1 MAAVVYGNSP
11 RHTSRHH
18 HSGGGGGQG
27 HMVSTQH
34 SPYHHHQQSGS
45 SGGSLQHHSS
55 LPSHHHSAPGSM
67 MTGSAMAGLITPPTS
82 YLSTSTTT
90 ISSVSHQQ
98 AAALYYQQQ
107 QAQVQAQ
114 QQAIHYHNMRNS
126 KRKSAVEMLAESK
139 PFYVKSETVLD
150 RQQQLGMRVGGGGVG
165 VVCGSGMGGGG
176 GSGPVSGSY
185 MLSPSRTLP
194 QGSQLQSSSHHHASS
209 QQQQMVQQRPAS
221 RRSASSGSDLLQTKL
236 RKLLNTDGSKET
248 IIPSDIALNSKYGP
262 PQPLETSYIQPPK
275 NYQQQLTVHPEQP
288 SDVSVFFPS
297 AFLSPQ
303 SLPPHPVGDED
314 LYLYSVVTD
323 DYRTISPPAEYAEN
337 ASPEKHSSHSRYN
350 YQRSYSHSQAVV
362 HQDESDYSPTQ
373 SYNIN
378 SHKSLPDLHSQISRH
393 SPHSEALS
401 CCSRGNRS
409 NRSGSSFNRDSGGS
423 SGHYTH
429 HSEPCCKQQQQQQL
443 HQQQQQSDGLMGVGG
458 GGGDYRRDSGSSTQ
472 HSGNSYYAYGI
483 PPLRYDCIECRAK
496 IREEADCL
504 LNFTTPEVPEAFQDD
519 YSEKQKQKYYED
531 ARDRNASAARKYY
544 KNPGPIS
551 PLSPV
556 SPLSPQDQ
564 QQLDLSPPLGTFK
577 RQKCLRFKN
586 RGRQSAISNPN
597 SRCGDGRGSSAAD
610 DDRRPILRSKS
621 DISDRYWNRMSDK
634 QREQQKLLE
643 KQRSRSDSL
652 TQLEHFFDRLGLNDE
667 TYERYIA
674 PSKGRKSPNYHSN
687 SGSDIH
693 RLSTEETGDSDESSA
708 VFFSDVSTIDSTR
721 LPDSTETSNEPQ
733 PLLPP
738 PSSQQQQQQQQQQ
751 VQQQQQAGTGAGG
764 GPLNS
769 LTNPAMYRPSEPP
782 SIIERNARIIKWLC
796 NCKKMQ
802 LA

>member
-1 MAAVVYGNSP
+1 MAAVVYGSSP
-11 RHTSRHH
+11 RHSSRHH
-18 HSGGGGGQG
+18 HPGPGQS
-27 HMVSTQH
+27 HLVTPH
-34 SPYHHHQQSGS
+34 SPYHQHQQQQ
-45 SGGSLQHHSS
+45 QHHHS
-55 LPSHHHSAPGSM
+55 LPSHHHVAASSM
-67 MTGSAMAGLITPPTS
+67 TAAAAAAAALSQQIITPPTS

-90 ISSVSHQQ
+90 ISSSSQQQTTYYLQQQQQHQQLQHQQ
-98 AAALYYQQQ
+98 A
-107 QAQVQAQ
+107 V
-114 QQAIHYHNMRNS
+114 HYHNMRNS
-126 KRKSAVEMLAESK
+126 KRKSAVELLAESK
-139 PFYVKSETVLD
+139 PFYVKSEMVLD
-150 RQQQLGMRVGGGGVG
+150 RQQQLNMRGGN
-165 VVCGSGMGGGG
+165 
-176 GSGPVSGSY
+176 SGPVSGSY

-194 QGSQLQSSSHHHASS
+194 QSSSQMQQSTQHHSQS
-209 QQQQMVQQRPAS
+209 QQQQRPAS

-236 RKLLNTDGSKET
+236 RKLLNTADSKET
-248 IIPSDIALNSKYGP
+248 IIPSDMILNSKYS
-262 PQPLETSYIQPPK
+262 QQTLETTYISGAGISSSDCIGYIQPPK

-303 SLPPHPVGDED
+303 SLPPHPGGDDD
-314 LYLYSVVTD
+314 LYLYSVHDSLVLTD
-323 DYRTISPPAEYAEN
+323 DYSTISPPAEYAEN
-337 ASPEKHSSHSRYN
+337 SASPEKHNNSHSRYN
-350 YQRSYSHSQAVV
+350 YQRSYSHSQAVA

-429 HSEPCCKQQQQQQL
+429 HSEPCCKQQQQQQ
-443 HQQQQQSDGLMGVGG
+443 QQQLQQKDALMMGG
-458 GGGDYRRDSGSSTQ
+458 GADYRRDSGSSTQ

-504 LNFTTPEVPEAFQDD
+504 LNFTTPEVPEAFQDN
-519 YSEKQKQKYYED
+519 YCEKPKQKYYD
-531 ARDRNASAARKYY
+531 DPRDRGSSSAARKYY
-544 KNPGPIS
+544 KNPGPMS

-564 QQLDLSPPLGTFK
+564 QVDLSPPLGTFK

-597 SRCGDGRGSSAAD
+597 SRCGDGRGSSGGD

-621 DISDRYWNRMSDK
+621 DISDRYWNRLSERNDRDRDRDRE
-634 QREQQKLLE
+634 REQQKMLE

-674 PSKGRKSPNYHSN
+674 PIGCLSPNYKPS

-693 RLSTEETGDSDESSA
+693 RLSPEDTGDSDESSA

-721 LPDSTETSNEPQ
+721 LPDSTETTNEHPQ
-733 PLLPP
+733 SAPGQLT
-738 PSSQQQQQQQQQQ
+738 
-751 VQQQQQAGTGAGG
+751 GTGA
-764 GPLNS
+764 LNS
-769 LTNPAMYRPSEPP
+769 LNNPALYRPSEPP

>member
-11 RHTSRHH
+11 RHSSRHH
-18 HSGGGGGQG
+18 HSGSGQSHLGG
-27 HMVSTQH
+27 VTPH
-34 SPYHHHQQSGS
+34 SPYHQHQQQQQ
-45 SGGSLQHHSS
+45 QHHS
-55 LPSHHHSAPGSM
+55 LPSHHHVAASSITALSQQI
-67 MTGSAMAGLITPPTS
+67 ITPPTS

-90 ISSVSHQQ
+90 ISSTSHQQ
-98 AAALYYQQQ
+98 TTYYLHQQQ
-107 QAQVQAQ
+107 QQ
-114 QQAIHYHNMRNS
+114 QQHQQAVHYHNMRNS
-126 KRKSAVEMLAESK
+126 KRKSAVELLAESK
-139 PFYVKSETVLD
+139 PFYVKSEMVLD
-150 RQQQLGMRVGGGGVG
+150 RQQQLNMRGG
-165 VVCGSGMGGGG
+165 S
-176 GSGPVSGSY
+176 SGPVSGSY

-194 QGSQLQSSSHHHASS
+194 QSSSQMQVSSHHPQS
-209 QQQQMVQQRPAS
+209 QQQQRPAS

-236 RKLLNTDGSKET
+236 RKLLNTADSKET
-248 IIPSDIALNSKYGP
+248 IIPSDMALNSKYGP
-262 PQPLETSYIQPPK
+262 PTLETTYISGAGMPGNDCIGYIQPPK

-303 SLPPHPVGDED
+303 SLPPHAVGDDD
-314 LYLYSVVTD
+314 LYLYSVHDSLVLTD
-323 DYRTISPPAEYAEN
+323 DYRAISPPAEYAEN
-337 ASPEKHSSHSRYN
+337 NASPEKHNSSHRPYRSSRYN
-350 YQRSYSHSQAVV
+350 YQRSYSHSQAVA

-429 HSEPCCKQQQQQQL
+429 HSEPCCKQQQQQQ
-443 HQQQQQSDGLMGVGG
+443 QQQQKDALIMGG
-458 GGGDYRRDSGSSTQ
+458 GADYRRDSGSSTQ

-504 LNFTTPEVPEAFQDD
+504 LNFTTPEVPEAFQDN
-519 YSEKQKQKYYED
+519 YSEKQKQKYYDEP
-531 ARDRNASAARKYY
+531 RDRGAAARKYY
-544 KNPGPIS
+544 KNPGPMS

-556 SPLSPQDQ
+556 SPLSPQD

-597 SRCGDGRGSSAAD
+597 SRCGDGRGSSGGD
-610 DDRRPILRSKS
+610 EDRRPILRSKS
-621 DISDRYWNRMSDK
+621 DISDRYWNRLTERNDRERDRDRE
-634 QREQQKLLE
+634 REQQKLLE

-652 TQLEHFFDRLGLNDE
+652 TQLEHFFDRLGLHDE

-674 PSKGRKSPNYHSN
+674 PKVPKSPNYKSS

-693 RLSTEETGDSDESSA
+693 RLSPEDTGDSDESSA

-721 LPDSTETSNEPQ
+721 LPDSTETTNEQ
-733 PLLPP
+733 PKSAPGQLT
-738 PSSQQQQQQQQQQ
+738 
-751 VQQQQQAGTGAGG
+751 VAAA
-764 GPLNS
+764 PLNS
-769 LTNPAMYRPSEPP
+769 LNNPALYRPSEPP